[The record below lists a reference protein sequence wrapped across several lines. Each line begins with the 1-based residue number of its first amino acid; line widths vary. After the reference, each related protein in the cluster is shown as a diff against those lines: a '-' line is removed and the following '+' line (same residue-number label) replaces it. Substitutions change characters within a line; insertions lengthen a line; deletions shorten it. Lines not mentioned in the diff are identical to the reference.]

1 MSNDER
7 ITRHART
14 SDFCSLILARGLRE
28 TTRKRET
35 IGLGISVFVPFR
47 CLPVL
52 VSAAEPKVGGRTPE
66 NVQRSTSLRAVW
78 LSEPEANVQVGG
90 QPPSPSLR
98 RAKED
103 RGRPGNQRSDVRNQT
118 SEVGGRTS
126 EIRDQNFVFF
136 VIFCSKS
143 CLT

>member
-7 ITRHART
+7 ITKHART

-47 CLPVL
+47 CLSVL
-52 VSAAEPKVGGRTPE
+52 VSAAEPKAGGRTPE

-103 RGRPGNQRSDVRNQT
+103 SGRRTEDGRSVRWRNQK
-118 SEVGGRTS
+118 SEVGE
-126 EIRDQNFVFF
+126 EIRREM
-136 VIFCSKS
+136 
-143 CLT
+143 